1 MDMMSIETE
10 IWGQGYKTVAFVD
23 EVGRGCLFGDVVAAA
38 IVLPIGLKIDGV
50 NDSKKLSAKK
60 RESLF
65 VIIKDRSIAIG
76 IGIVSAEE
84 IDRINIRN
92 ASKLAMKKA
101 VEKLTS
107 SNGEKVIADFIMI
120 DAENIEIDLPQ
131 KAIIKGDSLSH
142 GIAAASII
150 AKVTRDKMC
159 LEWAKD
165 YPAYGLEKHK
175 GYATKMHKEALLEY
189 GASNLHRRSFLK
201 KILKVNQGSRD

>member
-10 IWGQGYKTVAFVD
+10 IWGQGYKNIAFVD

-38 IVLPIGLKIDGV
+38 IVLPIGLKIEGV

-65 VIIKDRSIAIG
+65 VIIKDQSIAIG

-101 VEKLTS
+101 VENLTS

-120 DAENIEIDLPQ
+120 DAENIEVDLPQ

-159 LEWAKD
+159 LEWDKD
-165 YPAYGLEKHK
+165 YPGYGLGKHK

-201 KILKVNQGSRD
+201 KILKVKQEGRD

>member
-10 IWGQGYKTVAFVD
+10 IWGQGYKNIAFVD

-38 IVLPIGLKIDGV
+38 IVLPIGLKIEGV

-65 VIIKDRSIAIG
+65 VIIKDQSIAIG
-76 IGIVSAEE
+76 IGKVSAEE

-101 VEKLTS
+101 VENLTS

-120 DAENIEIDLPQ
+120 DAENIEVDLPQ

-159 LEWAKD
+159 LEWDKD
-165 YPAYGLEKHK
+165 YPGYGLGKHK

-201 KILKVNQGSRD
+201 KILKVKQEGRD

>member
-10 IWGQGYKTVAFVD
+10 IWGQGYKNIAFVD

-38 IVLPIGLKIDGV
+38 IVLPIGLKIEGV

-65 VIIKDRSIAIG
+65 VIIKDQSIAIG
-76 IGIVSAEE
+76 IGKVSAEE

-101 VEKLTS
+101 VENLTS

-120 DAENIEIDLPQ
+120 DAENIEVDLPQ

-159 LEWAKD
+159 LEWDKD
-165 YPAYGLEKHK
+165 YPGYGLGKHK

-201 KILKVNQGSRD
+201 KILKVKREGRD

>member
-10 IWGQGYKTVAFVD
+10 IWRQGYKNIAFVD

-38 IVLPIGLKIDGV
+38 IVFPIGLKIEGV

-60 RESLF
+60 RGSLF
-65 VIIKDRSIAIG
+65 AIIKDQSIAIG

-101 VEKLTS
+101 VENLTS
-107 SNGEKVIADFIMI
+107 SNGEKVVADFIMI
-120 DAENIEIDLPQ
+120 DAENIEVDLPQ

-150 AKVTRDKMC
+150 AKVTRDRMC

-165 YPAYGLEKHK
+165 YPGYGLEKHK
-175 GYATKMHKEALLEY
+175 GYATKMHKEALLEH

-201 KILKVNQGSRD
+201 KILKVKQEGRD

>member
-10 IWGQGYKTVAFVD
+10 IWGQGYKNIAFVD

-38 IVLPIGLKIDGV
+38 IVLPIGLKIEGV

-65 VIIKDRSIAIG
+65 VIIKDQSIAIG
-76 IGIVSAEE
+76 IGKVSAEE

-101 VEKLTS
+101 VENLTS
-107 SNGEKVIADFIMI
+107 SNGEKVIADFIMV
-120 DAENIEIDLPQ
+120 DAENIEVNLPQ

-159 LEWAKD
+159 LEWDKD
-165 YPAYGLEKHK
+165 YPGYGLGKHK

-201 KILKVNQGSRD
+201 KILKVKQEGRD